1 MSDGE
6 RAMSYWNRRSVAVL
20 GVPFDNVTM
29 NEAMDLIEEKI
40 DERGFHQVAT
50 ANVDF
55 VMHAIND
62 QGLQEMLC
70 SCDLIVPDGMPVVW
84 ASRLMGAGLK
94 ERVSGVDLIP
104 RIAALAARRGYGVF
118 LLGASEQSSR
128 RAAEV
133 LQERFPK
140 LRIVGRC
147 SPPLSP
153 LEDMDHER
161 ILSRIER
168 ARPHILLVAMGHPK
182 QEQWLAMHRH
192 RLTVPLCMGIGAS
205 LDFLS
210 GTASRAPV
218 WMQKSGLE
226 WLYRVA
232 QEPGRLTKRYL
243 KDAITLAR
251 HLPVQVAANAIQP
264 RNVKNSAVQTE
275 GRDNCSIITIRGS
288 LTGSLLTEFEVQ
300 LGRAVQD
307 NRHVV
312 LDLSQ
317 TAYLGL
323 DSVGFLT
330 HFGKM
335 MKRRR
340 RHLWLSAMP
349 THLMRVFRAA
359 RMSHYF
365 ACTSSVSDAVY
376 RINKSEN
383 RLYSDVFEVVEFPS
397 PARDVK
403 VRAEMLKDLCRRIV
417 SVSQDTRRTSAHTSA
432 RASAVRP

>member
-1 MSDGE
+1 
-6 RAMSYWNRRSVAVL
+6 MSYWNRRSVAVL

-29 NEAMDLIEEKI
+29 NEAIDLIEEKI

-55 VMHAIND
+55 VMHAIYD
-62 QGLQEMLC
+62 RGLQEMLC
-70 SCDLIVPDGMPVVW
+70 SCDLIVPDGMPIVW
-84 ASRLMGAGLK
+84 ASRLMGSRLK

-104 RIAALAARRGYGVF
+104 RIADLAARRGYGVF
-118 LLGASEQSSR
+118 LLGASEESSG
-128 RAAEV
+128 RASEV

-147 SPPLSP
+147 APPLSP
-153 LEDMDHER
+153 LEEMDHER

-192 RLTVPLCMGIGAS
+192 RLNVPLCMGIGAS

-218 WMQKSGLE
+218 WMQTAGLE

-232 QEPGRLTKRYL
+232 REPGRLAQRYMM
-243 KDAITLAR
+243 DAFALAR
-251 HLPVQVAANAIQP
+251 HLPAQVAANAIQP
-264 RNVKNSAVQTE
+264 RSVENSAVQTD
-275 GRDNCSIITIRGS
+275 GRENCSIITIRGS
-288 LTGSLLTEFEVQ
+288 LTGALLTEFEAHVR
-300 LGRAVQD
+300 RAVQD

-330 HFGKM
+330 HFAKM
-335 MKRRR
+335 MRRR
-340 RHLWLSAMP
+340 KRQLWLSAMP
-349 THLMRVFRAA
+349 NHVMRVFRAA
-359 RMSHYF
+359 HMNHYF
-365 ACTSSVSDAVY
+365 VSTSSVNDALY
-376 RINKSEN
+376 RIRKSEN
-383 RLYSDVFEVVEFPS
+383 RLYPGTFEVVEFPS
-397 PARDVK
+397 PARDLNVQT
-403 VRAEMLKDLCRRIV
+403 EMLKDLCRRIV
-417 SVSQDTRRTSAHTSA
+417 SISQNTRVTSYSSGG
-432 RASAVRP
+432 RASAVRL